1 MAEEK
6 ILVVDA
12 SVAVKWFNP
21 EPFRDKALKI
31 RESFV
36 EGKIQLEAPA
46 LLLYE
51 LGNVLRYNPKFGIE
65 EVEASVRAMDRA
77 AA

>member
-6 ILVVDA
+6 ILVLDA

-21 EPFRDKALKI
+21 EPLRDKALEI

-36 EGKIQLEAPA
+36 KGEI
-46 LLLYE
+46 
-51 LGNVLRYNPKFGIE
+51 
-65 EVEASVRAMDRA
+65 
-77 AA
+77 

>member
-6 ILVVDA
+6 ILVLDA

-21 EPFRDKALKI
+21 EPLRDKALEI

-36 EGKIQLEAPA
+36 EGKIQLEAPS
-46 LLLYE
+46 LLPYE
-51 LGNVLRYNPKFGIE
+51 LGNALRS
-65 EVEASVRAMDRA
+65 ATS
-77 AA
+77 